1 MYSKEEALKLA
12 LRELEGF
19 ARRNK
24 ERAQKAV
31 EAARARADAERNFN
45 LVEAESR
52 YHEAHRIYLVIQ
64 ARVQEA
70 LST

>member
-1 MYSKEEALKLA
+1 MDQLDKLKTA

-19 ARRNK
+19 ARRND
-24 ERAQKAV
+24 ERAAKAM
-31 EAARARADAERNFN
+31 RAHATAENE
-45 LVEAESR
+45 VR

-70 LST
+70 LA